1 MSDLITTERAREI
14 PALANADAAYLAS
27 LVAAASAAVE
37 SYCKRTFA
45 ETAYTAEYHDGGGED
60 RMFLDNFPV
69 TALSAVWIIETGGG
83 EVEISGEMFDV
94 DASTGEICF
103 KSAAATAYHH
113 FPAGFHN
120 VKAAYTAGFAA
131 IPQPVQEATAELAA
145 WLWANASPEGGVT
158 GEKLGNYSR
167 SFEPTGRME
176 LPAVVRRLLA
186 PYRNVRV

>member
-1 MSDLITTERAREI
+1 MSNLITTERAREI
-14 PALANADAAYLAS
+14 PSLANADAAYLAS

-45 ETAYTAEYHDGGGED
+45 QTSFTEEYHDGSGEN
-60 RMFLDNFPV
+60 RMFFDNFPV
-69 TALSAVWIIETGGG
+69 TALSAVTIIEAGGG
-83 EVEISGEMFDV
+83 EVEISGESFDV
-94 DASTGEICF
+94 DASTGEIRF
-103 KSAAATAYHH
+103 KSAVAAAYHH

-120 VKAAYTAGFAA
+120 VKVAYTAGFAT
-131 IPQPVQEATAELAA
+131 IPEPIQEATAELAA

-158 GEKLGNYSR
+158 GEKLGDYSR
-167 SFEPTGRME
+167 SLEPAGRMK